1 MVLIIAIVA
10 FVLVTTLFVLDA
22 SQDQDLSSEVSTYLT
37 PFFTETTVKQSF
49 GSTPDLVWG
58 TLTQLSDYN
67 FWFPGVLRLLP
78 IVETDRYVHK
88 YSFDQFKFAPG
99 SEIRLRPFSLSPT
112 FKGQITAIE
121 DHKHLALELRFNP
134 LHKETVVFNLEPTPD
149 GTSVTCHRSS
159 RGLFSWMTLWGFS
172 KNKSKILDN
181 LGYFIPEQV
190 IEEKTDDSELKD
202 TGPQYSREAII
213 ARAVQAGLDGNLDLV
228 NAIPD
233 KPTRGMAKAMLV
245 QSKRKGNVMPEH
257 LVKALSEEPTTTTAE
272 MSPPPKEQKTADPP
286 EAGSLPAFEDSND
299 LIAYVVNK
307 ALDGDDEPINA
318 ITDKP
323 TRGKAKAMMVKIKR
337 GSVDRPPMP
346 ELATNKST
354 PTKDDAPSQQEKP
367 REETSENKESDD
379 ALIERLIAA
388 GLEGNMDEVN
398 ALENRV
404 LRGKIKAGIV
414 KAKRAKK

>member
-1 MVLIIAIVA
+1 MILIIAIIA
-10 FVLVTTLFVLDA
+10 FVLVTTLFILDA
-22 SQDQDLSSEVSTYLT
+22 SQDQDLSSEISTYLT
-37 PFFTETTVKQSF
+37 PFFTETTVKQNF
-49 GSTPDLVWG
+49 ASTPDLVWG

-78 IVETDRYVHK
+78 IVETDRYVHN
-88 YSFDQFKFAPG
+88 YSFDQFKFVPG

-121 DHKHLALELRFNP
+121 DNKQLAMELRFNP
-134 LHKETVVFNLEPTPD
+134 LHKETVIFNLEPTAE
-149 GTSVTCHRSS
+149 GTSVTCRRSS

-172 KNKSKILDN
+172 KNKSKILNN

-190 IEEKTDDSELKD
+190 IEEKADDVVLKD
-202 TGPQYSREAII
+202 SGPQYSREAII
-213 ARAVQAGLDGNLDLV
+213 ARAVQAGLDGNIDLV

-245 QSKRKGNVMPEH
+245 QSKRKGNVLPEH
-257 LVKALSEEPTTTTAE
+257 LVKALSEEPSEAKTIIKKEATTSETP
-272 MSPPPKEQKTADPP
+272 SD
-286 EAGSLPAFEDSND
+286 SLLPAFENND
-299 LIAYVVNK
+299 DLVAFVVNK

-337 GSVDRPPMP
+337 GSVDRPAMP
-346 ELATNKST
+346 ELSTSEKS
-354 PTKDDAPSQQEKP
+354 PAKVDAPSVQ
-367 REETSENKESDD
+367 EETTEVSSENKESDEV
-379 ALIERLIAA
+379 LIERLITA
-388 GLEGNMDEVN
+388 GLEGNMDEIN

>member
-1 MVLIIAIVA
+1 
-10 FVLVTTLFVLDA
+10 
-22 SQDQDLSSEVSTYLT
+22 
-37 PFFTETTVKQSF
+37 
-49 GSTPDLVWG
+49 
-58 TLTQLSDYN
+58 
-67 FWFPGVLRLLP
+67 
-78 IVETDRYVHK
+78 
-88 YSFDQFKFAPG
+88 
-99 SEIRLRPFSLSPT
+99 
-112 FKGQITAIE
+112 
-121 DHKHLALELRFNP
+121 
-134 LHKETVVFNLEPTPD
+134 
-149 GTSVTCHRSS
+149 
-159 RGLFSWMTLWGFS
+159 MTLWGFS

-346 ELATNKST
+346 ELATSEST
-354 PTKDDAPSQQEKP
+354 PTKADAPSQQEKP
-367 REETSENKESDD
+367 IEETSENKESDD

>member
-1 MVLIIAIVA
+1 MILIIAIVA
-10 FVLVTTLFVLDA
+10 FVLVTTLFILDA
-22 SQDQDLSSEVSTYLT
+22 SQDQDLSSEISTYLT

-49 GSTPDLVWG
+49 GSTPELVWG
-58 TLTQLSDYN
+58 ALTQLSDYN

-78 IVETDRYVHK
+78 IVETNRYVHK
-88 YSFDQFKFAPG
+88 YSFDQFKFVPG

-112 FKGQITAIE
+112 FKGKITAIE
-121 DHKHLALELRFNP
+121 DNKQLAMELRFNP
-134 LHKETVVFNLEPTPD
+134 LHKETVIFNLEPTAE
-149 GTSVTCHRSS
+149 GTAVTCQRSS

-190 IEEKTDDSELKD
+190 IEEKSDDTEIEDS
-202 TGPQYSREAII
+202 GPQFSREAII
-213 ARAVQAGLDGNLDLV
+213 ARAVQAGLDGNMDLV

-245 QSKRKGNVMPEH
+245 QSKRKGNVLPEH
-257 LVKALSEEPTTTTAE
+257 LVKALSEEPSEAKPIIKKDVSSAE
-272 MSPPPKEQKTADPP
+272 TPRDSL
-286 EAGSLPAFEDSND
+286 LPAFQNKDD
-299 LIAYVVNK
+299 LVAYVVNK

-337 GSVDRPPMP
+337 GSVDRPAMP
-346 ELATNKST
+346 ELSASKSSPPKT
-354 PTKDDAPSQQEKP
+354 DGPTVQEEQTEAP
-367 REETSENKESDD
+367 SENKESDE
-379 ALIERLIAA
+379 ALIERLIAT
-388 GLEGNMDEVN
+388 GLEGSMDEIN

>member
-1 MVLIIAIVA
+1 MILIIAIVA
-10 FVLVTTLFVLDA
+10 FVLVTTLFILDA
-22 SQDQDLSSEVSTYLT
+22 SQDQDLSSEISTYLT

-49 GSTPDLVWG
+49 GSTPELVWG
-58 TLTQLSDYN
+58 ALTQLSDYN

-78 IVETDRYVHK
+78 IVETNRYVHK
-88 YSFDQFKFAPG
+88 YSFDQFKFVPG

-112 FKGQITAIE
+112 FKGKITAIE
-121 DHKHLALELRFNP
+121 DNKQLALELRFNP
-134 LHKETVVFNLEPTPD
+134 LHKETVIFNLEPTAE
-149 GTSVTCHRSS
+149 GTAVTCQRSS

-190 IEEKTDDSELKD
+190 IEEKSDDTEIEDS
-202 TGPQYSREAII
+202 GPQFSREAII
-213 ARAVQAGLDGNLDLV
+213 ARAVQAGLDGNMDLV

-245 QSKRKGNVMPEH
+245 QSKRKGNVLPEH
-257 LVKALSEEPTTTTAE
+257 LVKALSEEPSEAKPIIKKDVRSAE
-272 MSPPPKEQKTADPP
+272 TPSD
-286 EAGSLPAFEDSND
+286 SLRPAFQNKDD
-299 LIAYVVNK
+299 LVAYVVNK

-337 GSVDRPPMP
+337 GSVDRPAMP
-346 ELATNKST
+346 ELSPSKSSLPKT
-354 PTKDDAPSQQEKP
+354 DAPTAQEEQTEAP
-367 REETSENKESDD
+367 SENKESDE
-379 ALIERLIAA
+379 ALIERLIAS
-388 GLEGNMDEVN
+388 GLEGNMDEIN

>member
-10 FVLVTTLFVLDA
+10 FVLVTTFFVLDA

-58 TLTQLSDYN
+58 ALTQLSDYN

-99 SEIRLRPFSLSPT
+99 AEIRLRPFSLSPT

-121 DHKHLALELRFNP
+121 EHKHLALELRFTTLN
-134 LHKETVVFNLEPTPD
+134 KETVIFNLEPTPD

-233 KPTRGMAKAMLV
+233 KPTRGMA
-245 QSKRKGNVMPEH
+245 
-257 LVKALSEEPTTTTAE
+257 
-272 MSPPPKEQKTADPP
+272 
-286 EAGSLPAFEDSND
+286 
-299 LIAYVVNK
+299 
-307 ALDGDDEPINA
+307 
-318 ITDKP
+318 
-323 TRGKAKAMMVKIKR
+323 
-337 GSVDRPPMP
+337 
-346 ELATNKST
+346 
-354 PTKDDAPSQQEKP
+354 
-367 REETSENKESDD
+367 
-379 ALIERLIAA
+379 
-388 GLEGNMDEVN
+388 
-398 ALENRV
+398 
-404 LRGKIKAGIV
+404 
-414 KAKRAKK
+414 

>member
-1 MVLIIAIVA
+1 MILIIAIVA
-10 FVLVTTLFVLDA
+10 FVLVTTLFILDA
-22 SQDQDLSSEVSTYLT
+22 SQDQDLSSEISTYLT

-49 GSTPDLVWG
+49 GSTPELVWG
-58 TLTQLSDYN
+58 ALTQLSDYN

-78 IVETDRYVHK
+78 IVETNRYVHK
-88 YSFDQFKFAPG
+88 YSFDQFKFVPG

-112 FKGQITAIE
+112 FKGKITAIE
-121 DHKHLALELRFNP
+121 DNKQLAMELRFNP
-134 LHKETVVFNLEPTPD
+134 LHKETVIFNLEPTAE
-149 GTSVTCHRSS
+149 GTAVTCQRSS

-190 IEEKTDDSELKD
+190 IEEKSDDTEIEDS
-202 TGPQYSREAII
+202 GPQFSREAII
-213 ARAVQAGLDGNLDLV
+213 ARAVQAGLDGNMDLV

-245 QSKRKGNVMPEH
+245 QSKRKGNVLPEH
-257 LVKALSEEPTTTTAE
+257 LVKALSEEPSEAKPIIKKDVSSAE
-272 MSPPPKEQKTADPP
+272 TPRDSL
-286 EAGSLPAFEDSND
+286 LPAFQNKDD
-299 LIAYVVNK
+299 LVAYVVNK

-337 GSVDRPPMP
+337 GSVDRPAMP
-346 ELATNKST
+346 ELSASKSSPPKT
-354 PTKDDAPSQQEKP
+354 DAPTVQEEQTEAP
-367 REETSENKESDD
+367 SENKESDE
-379 ALIERLIAA
+379 ALIERLIAT
-388 GLEGNMDEVN
+388 GLEGSMDEIN
-398 ALENRV
+398 TLENRV

>member
-1 MVLIIAIVA
+1 MTLIIAMVA
-10 FVLVTTLFVLDA
+10 FVLVTTLFILDVNK
-22 SQDQDLSSEVSTYLT
+22 DQNLSSEISTFLK
-37 PFFTETTVKQSF
+37 PFFAETIVKQNF
-49 GSTPDLVWG
+49 GSSPDLVWG
-58 TLTQLSDYN
+58 TLTKLSDYN
-67 FWFPGVLRLLP
+67 FWFPGILRLLP
-78 IVETDRYVHK
+78 VVETDRYVHH

-99 SEIRLRPFSLSPT
+99 AEIRIRPFSLSPT

-121 DHKHLALELRFNP
+121 NNKQLAIEMRYNP
-134 LHKETVVFNLEPTPD
+134 IHKETVIFNLEPTAE
-149 GTSVTCHRSS
+149 GTAVTCSRSS
-159 RGLFSWMTLWGFS
+159 KGLFSWMTLWGFS

-190 IEEKTDDSELKD
+190 IEEKTDDLELKD
-202 TGPQYSREAII
+202 AGPQYSREAII

-257 LVKALSEEPTTTTAE
+257 LVKALSEEPTTTAGET
-272 MSPPPKEQKTADPP
+272 SPPPKEQKAADSS
-286 EAGSLPAFEDSND
+286 EAESLPAFEDSND

-307 ALDGDDEPINA
+307 SLDGDDEPINA

-346 ELATNKST
+346 ELTTSEST
-354 PTKDDAPSQQEKP
+354 PSKADAPSQQEQPK
-367 REETSENKESDD
+367 EEPSENKESDG
-379 ALIERLIAA
+379 ALIERLIAV
-388 GLEGNMDEVN
+388 GLEGNMDEIN

>member
-1 MVLIIAIVA
+1 MVLIIAVVA
-10 FVLVTTLFVLDA
+10 FLLVTTFFILDA
-22 SQDQDLSSEVSTYLT
+22 SQDQNLSSEISTYLT

-49 GSTPDLVWG
+49 GSTPELVWG
-58 TLTQLSDYN
+58 ALTQLSDYN

-78 IVETDRYVHK
+78 VVETDRYVHK

-121 DHKHLALELRFNP
+121 NNKQLAMELRFNP
-134 LHKETVVFNLEPTPD
+134 LHKETVIFNLEPTAE
-149 GTSVTCHRSS
+149 GTSVTCRRSS

-172 KNKSKILDN
+172 KNKSKILEN
-181 LGYFIPEQV
+181 LGYFIPEQI
-190 IEEKTDDSELKD
+190 IEEKADDSSLKE

-213 ARAVQAGLDGNLDLV
+213 ARAVQAGLDGNVDLV

-233 KPTRGMAKAMLV
+233 KPTRGMAKAMLI
-245 QSKRKGNVMPEH
+245 QSKRKGNVLPEH
-257 LVKALSEEPTTTTAE
+257 LVKALSEEPSEAKPTAK
-272 MSPPPKEQKTADPP
+272 KEAAPSDTPSN
-286 EAGSLPAFEDSND
+286 GLLPAFENKDD
-299 LIAYVVNK
+299 LVAYVVNK

-318 ITDKP
+318 ISDKP

-337 GSVDRPPMP
+337 GTVERPEMP
-346 ELATNKST
+346 VASQDPSSSKSEKNTVAKLAS
-354 PTKDDAPSQQEKP
+354 
-367 REETSENKESDD
+367 EEVSNDKESDD
-379 ALIERLIAA
+379 EVISRLIAA
-388 GLEGNMDEVN
+388 GLDGNMDEIN

-414 KAKRAKK
+414 KAKRAQN